1 MSNQIEELIRHNK
14 PGLPQATV
22 KSIAEI
28 AESHIGSEGPS
39 RTTIPMSLHILTRLA
54 ESNKELKFSTDAGI
68 IKRSHDVNFIVDFD
82 WDEFAIIAN
91 PSQMVENQLI
101 NQCIKIIE
109 DDLIKTKM
117 KTITSQALIYD
128 IIQIKDGLDHRFIVK
143 LQYGLK

>member
-1 MSNQIEELIRHNK
+1 
-14 PGLPQATV
+14 
-22 KSIAEI
+22 
-28 AESHIGSEGPS
+28 
-39 RTTIPMSLHILTRLA
+39 MSLHILTRLA